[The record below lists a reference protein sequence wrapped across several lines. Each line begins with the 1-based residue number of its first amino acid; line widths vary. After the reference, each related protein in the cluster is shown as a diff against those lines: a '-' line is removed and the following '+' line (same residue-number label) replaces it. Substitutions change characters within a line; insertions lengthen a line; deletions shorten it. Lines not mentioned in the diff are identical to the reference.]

1 MGLLENL
8 LKKTV
13 QNNERAS
20 RLLDKHGHGD
30 SEKQPDLENTQ
41 IKLMKSLKNMRSVEG
56 KLEQG
61 RLNIFSDGLFL

>member
-30 SEKQPDLENTQ
+30 SEKAARLREHTDKVNE
-41 IKLMKSLKNMRSVEG
+41 KLKEYEDR
-56 KLEQG
+56 
-61 RLNIFSDGLFL
+61 RR